1 MSSYDIVNAIFNN
14 DAVTLEEVFKSTIN
28 EKIAE
33 KLADSKN
40 NLEKKVFKKNDTN
53 RKQPEKANL
62 DHMQHFNTKGKVSA
76 KDLFVDNSQN
86 KTNSFLRNFKLKHNI
101 KEAEEELPLGKFN
114 NLASEEQK
122 HHLKSLLASGK
133 HMEANGFIK
142 KVLNKEDIT

>member
-14 DAVTLEEVFKSTIN
+14 DAVSLESLFKTTIN

-33 KLADSKN
+33 KLNDNKN
-40 NLEKKVFKKNDTN
+40 KLEKKLFKKDNS
-53 RKQPEKANL
+53 KKKVEQPL
-62 DHMQHFNTKGKVSA
+62 DHMQHFNTNGKVSA

-86 KTNSFLRNFKLKHNI
+86 KTNSFLRNFKMKHNI

-114 NLASEEQK
+114 NLASEDQK
-122 HHLKSLLASGK
+122 HHLKSLLASGR
-133 HMEANGFIK
+133 HMEANEFIK

>member
-14 DAVTLEEVFKSTIN
+14 DAVSLESLFKTTIN

-33 KLADSKN
+33 KLNDNKN
-40 NLEKKVFKKNDTN
+40 KLEKKVFKKDPTN
-53 RKQPEKANL
+53 NKTEKQPL
-62 DHMQHFNTKGKVSA
+62 DHMQHFNTNGKVSV
-76 KDLFVDNSQN
+76 KDLFVDKGQN
-86 KTNSFLRNFKLKHNI
+86 KTNSFLRNFKMKHNI

-114 NLASEEQK
+114 NIASDDQK
-122 HHLKSLLASGK
+122 QHLKSLLASGR

>member
-14 DAVTLEEVFKSTIN
+14 DAVSLESLFKTTIN

-33 KLADSKN
+33 KLNDNKN
-40 NLEKKVFKKNDTN
+40 KLEKKLFKKDNS
-53 RKQPEKANL
+53 KKKVEQPL
-62 DHMQHFNTKGKVSA
+62 DHMQHFNTNGKVSA

-86 KTNSFLRNFKLKHNI
+86 KTNSFLRNFKMKHNI

-114 NLASEEQK
+114 NLASEDQK
-122 HHLKSLLASGK
+122 HHLKSLLASGR

>member
-14 DAVTLEEVFKSTIN
+14 DAVSLESLFKTTIN

-33 KLADSKN
+33 KLNDSKN
-40 NLEKKVFKKNDTN
+40 KLEKKVFKKDNS
-53 RKQPEKANL
+53 KKKVEQPL
-62 DHMQHFNTKGKVSA
+62 DHMQHFNTNGKVSA

-86 KTNSFLRNFKLKHNI
+86 KTNSFLRNFKMKHNI
-101 KEAEEELPLGKFN
+101 KEAEEEIPLGKFN
-114 NLASEEQK
+114 NLASEDQK
-122 HHLKSLLASGK
+122 HHLKSLLASGR